1 MTLSTPG
8 IGPRVAAQSGI
19 TLIITL
25 IVLVAMTLASVAM
38 VRSVDTSV
46 MIAGNL
52 AFRQGATTAG
62 DAGVEA
68 ARAWLVANSGALAND
83 DEGNGYYSSSQDN
96 LDLTG
101 NRTPGNTADD
111 VDWEDTG
118 IGVSQPVCLAPD
130 TAGNTACY
138 IIHRLCIDPNSP
150 LDSAKCSTQESA
162 RSGSSKGASLSMERY
177 QPTSWSMVA
186 TMAYYRVT
194 VRVAGPRNN
203 ISFIQTFLLI

>member
-1 MTLSTPG
+1 MTRSMSR
-8 IGPRVAAQSGI
+8 IGSQAAAQSGI

-62 DAGVEA
+62 DTGVEA

-83 DEGNGYYSSSQDN
+83 DENNGYYSSSQDN

-101 NRTPGNTADD
+101 NRTPADTADD

-118 IGVSQPVCLAPD
+118 IGVSQPVCLGAD
-130 TAGNTACY
+130 TAGNVSCY
-138 IIHRLCIDPNSP
+138 IIHRLCVDPNSP

-194 VRVAGPRNN
+194 VRVTGPRNN